1 MFCEKSIMFGVIRI
15 RVARRVAVTK
25 PVAITGR
32 VVVRKEDK

>member
-1 MFCEKSIMFGVIRI
+1 VIEFGVIRI
-15 RVARRVAVTK
+15 ISRVARRVAVTE